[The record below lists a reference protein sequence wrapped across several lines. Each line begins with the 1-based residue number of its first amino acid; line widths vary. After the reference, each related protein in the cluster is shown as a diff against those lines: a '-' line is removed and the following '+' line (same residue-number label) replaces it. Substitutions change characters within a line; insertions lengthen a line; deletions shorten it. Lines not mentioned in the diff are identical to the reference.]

1 MAEMAKP
8 WKHPQTGVY
17 YLRRQIPTAIREA
30 FDHRSLH
37 KASLGTKDLR
47 QATVLFLQA
56 NADLE
61 NKFEEARDRLRRTGS
76 AGRSSRD
83 RADEIVSSYFLGPP
97 LSEGGV
103 AGPDRLMLART
114 EIDRGLWNQT
124 EHGCATP
131 GPASADD
138 WWLLSNNAATYRAYP
153 GVSRLVAGHPIGAIW
168 QFDDTKFR
176 DENARITQVERVV
189 EQIARYQGC
198 EVSDLPD
205 QIVSATKEF
214 LNKLP
219 VGTVQ
224 NRKQRE
230 TPRRD
235 RPDLRLLELFEEWQ
249 TKRKPS
255 LQTASEYRQS
265 VNAFIDFIGDIPV
278 NEINNDDVLNFRDAV
293 ASLPS
298 RMSKAERKLPFTE
311 RLAAAKDS
319 KFVEVPRVKP
329 TTVKKQ
335 VGAIQALLNLA
346 FQQRWVKQNVGQGIA
361 ICDYAKFSQGDR
373 LTFNDEQLKSLFA
386 LELFLR
392 PVTWKWHLK
401 TTHCTLYW
409 IFLISLT
416 TGARLEEIGQALLR
430 DVKDTHRFPYIDI
443 DDYVSDED
451 GDATKSIKTA
461 GSRRVIPI
469 HDKLIALGF
478 ADYCEALRSSGQT
491 KVFPDLS
498 TNSLSKHTHDV
509 SRRANQL
516 IDHAVSRDSRVV
528 FHSFRHTFKDYA
540 REAELEDWVIDQ
552 ICGHAP
558 TTVGGKYGRGVRVPK
573 LHELLHRIDWSFL
586 AWETLNI
593 AAESIDWKMVSS
605 QHNKREK

>member
-76 AGRSSRD
+76 AGRSPRD
-83 RADEIVSSYFLGPP
+83 RADEMVSSYFLGPP

-103 AGPDRLMLART
+103 AGPGRLLLART

-124 EHGCATP
+124 EHGCATL
-131 GPASADD
+131 GPASSDD
-138 WWLLSNNAATYRAYP
+138 WWFLTNNAAAYRAYP
-153 GVSRLVAGHPIGAIW
+153 GVTHLVAGHPIGAIW
-168 QFDDTKFR
+168 RFDDAKFR
-176 DENARITQVERVV
+176 DGNARIAQVERVV
-189 EQIARYQGC
+189 DQIALYHGFQIA
-198 EVSDLPD
+198 DLPD
-205 QIVSATKEF
+205 EIVSATTEF

-219 VGTVQ
+219 VGTVP
-224 NRKQRE
+224 NRKQRD

-235 RPDLRLLELFEEWQ
+235 RPDLRLLELFEEWLA
-249 TKRKPS
+249 KRKPS
-255 LQTASEYRQS
+255 VQTASEFRQS
-265 VNAFIDFIGDIPV
+265 VIAFTDFIGDIPV
-278 NEINNDDVLNFRDAV
+278 NEITYDDVLNFRDAV

-311 RLAAAKDS
+311 RLAAAKAA
-319 KFVEVPRVKP
+319 KFVDVPCVKP

-346 FQQRWVKQNVGQGIA
+346 FQQRWVKQNVGQGVA
-361 ICDYAKFSQGDR
+361 ISDYVKVSQDSR
-373 LTFNDEQLKSLFA
+373 LTFTEDHLQALFSSDIFCKPSA
-386 LELFLR
+386 
-392 PVTWKWHLK
+392 WKWHLK

-430 DVKDTHRFPYIDI
+430 DVKDAHRFPYIDI
-443 DDYVSDED
+443 DDYVSAED
-451 GDATKSIKTA
+451 GDASKSIKTP

-469 HDKLIALGF
+469 HSNLFALGF
-478 ADYCEALRSSGQT
+478 GDYCEGLRSSGQT

-498 TNSLSKHTHDV
+498 TNSLSKHTHDA

-516 IDHAVSRDSRVV
+516 IDSAVSRDSRLV
-528 FHSFRHTFKDYA
+528 FHSFRHTFIDYA
-540 REAELEDWVIDQ
+540 REAELRGRVISQ

-586 AWETLNI
+586 PWDALVV
-593 AAESIDWKMVSS
+593 AAKSIDWKMVAN
-605 QHNKREK
+605 QHNRREK

>member
-30 FDHRSLH
+30 FDDRSLH

-61 NKFEEARDRLRRTGS
+61 NKFEAARDRLRRTGS
-76 AGRSSRD
+76 ADRSSRD
-83 RADEIVSSYFLGPP
+83 RADEMVGSYFLGPP

-103 AGPDRLMLART
+103 AGPERLLLART

-131 GPASADD
+131 GPASTED

-168 QFDDTKFR
+168 RFDDTKFR
-176 DENARITQVERVV
+176 DENARIAQVERVV
-189 EQIARYQGC
+189 KQIARYHGC
-198 EVSDLPD
+198 EVADLPD
-205 QIVSATKEF
+205 QIVSATTEF

-224 NRKQRE
+224 NRKQRD

-249 TKRKPS
+249 AKRKPS
-255 LQTASEYRQS
+255 VQTASEFRQS
-265 VNAFIDFIGDIPV
+265 VNAFIDFTGDIPV
-278 NEINNDDVLNFRDAV
+278 NEINNDDVLNFRDVV

-311 RLAAAKDS
+311 RLAAAKRS
-319 KFVEVPRVKP
+319 KSVDVPRVKP

-346 FQQRWVKQNVGQGIA
+346 FQQRWVKQNAGQGIA
-361 ICDYAKFSQGDR
+361 ISDYAKISQAPRITFTDGHLQNLFSLD
-373 LTFNDEQLKSLFA
+373 LFCN
-386 LELFLR
+386 
-392 PVTWKWHLK
+392 PMGWKWHLK

-409 IFLISLT
+409 LFFLSFT
-416 TGARLEEIGQALLR
+416 TGARLEEIGQVLLR
-430 DVKDTHRFPYIDI
+430 DVKDRHRFPYIDI
-443 DDYVSDED
+443 DDYVGDED
-451 GDATKSIKTA
+451 GDASKSVKTS

-478 ADYCEALRSSGQT
+478 SDYCEALRSSGHS
-491 KVFPDLS
+491 KLFPDLS
-498 TNSLSKHTHDV
+498 ANSLSKHTHDA

-516 IDHAVSRDSRVV
+516 IDRAVSRDGRLV

-540 REAELEDWVIDQ
+540 REAELQDRVIDQ

-558 TTVGGKYGRGVRVPK
+558 TTVGGKYGLGVRVPK
-573 LHELLHRIDWSFL
+573 LHELLHRLDWSFL
-586 AWETLNI
+586 AWDTLVT
-593 AAESIDWKMVSS
+593 AAETIDWKMVAN
-605 QHNKREK
+605 QHNRREK